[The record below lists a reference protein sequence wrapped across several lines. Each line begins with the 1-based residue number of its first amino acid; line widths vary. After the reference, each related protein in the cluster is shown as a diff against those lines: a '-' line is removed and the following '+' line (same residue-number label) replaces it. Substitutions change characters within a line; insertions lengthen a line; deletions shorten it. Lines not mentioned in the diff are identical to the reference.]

1 MKNHSP
7 INKHQP
13 ISNRTAGMLALFLSM
28 ALTACE
34 TPLFTKAGGE
44 HLKAGDQIVL
54 SNGDLNQA
62 SAAYKQA
69 LDSTYPEIKGQA
81 AYNLAMIAREQGR
94 NEAPY
99 LEQSAAAGNMS
110 AKLDLAEIYKRQNPP
125 RLGDVERL
133 SLELSATSATANIT
147 LLETAR
153 NDQDAARYA
162 TQAESILLDQVS
174 MDDVEGK
181 KSLMLARL
189 YTLHGNL
196 FNSPRDPEPHF
207 RNAIRKG
214 NVRAAQE
221 LAEYWGQPGA
231 QQHSSEDI
239 FALMVQAAEAGN
251 DNAIKYVGGAYEE
264 GRGVPRD
271 INKAMSWN
279 EKIQGHMKTDTL
291 MRLAHTSMATD
302 SKKAISLFSK
312 AAAQGS
318 DDAKLMLYG
327 LKAEGVSENPKDYVG
342 EKPDSIF
349 GRVKKLDKIYGKTHP
364 EMRERLYLL
373 AANAGSGKAA
383 IYMAERPGQDI
394 ATQNKWYEKA
404 AKSGSGKAMLAIAR
418 HYKIGGEG
426 QPSDEAKAFNWFE
439 KAAKAGE
446 AEGQYETGLAY
457 ARGTGVKKNKKEAKK
472 WLEKAQGN
480 GYVLAVEVLKTIDG
494 NSSGEPKL

>member
-13 ISNRTAGMLALFLSM
+13 ISNRTAGMLALLLSM

-214 NVRAAQE
+214 NVKAAQE

-251 DNAIKYVGGAYEE
+251 DNAIM
-264 GRGVPRD
+264 P
-271 INKAMSWN
+271 
-279 EKIQGHMKTDTL
+279 
-291 MRLAHTSMATD
+291 
-302 SKKAISLFSK
+302 
-312 AAAQGS
+312 
-318 DDAKLMLYG
+318 
-327 LKAEGVSENPKDYVG
+327 
-342 EKPDSIF
+342 
-349 GRVKKLDKIYGKTHP
+349 
-364 EMRERLYLL
+364 
-373 AANAGSGKAA
+373 
-383 IYMAERPGQDI
+383 
-394 ATQNKWYEKA
+394 
-404 AKSGSGKAMLAIAR
+404 
-418 HYKIGGEG
+418 
-426 QPSDEAKAFNWFE
+426 
-439 KAAKAGE
+439 
-446 AEGQYETGLAY
+446 
-457 ARGTGVKKNKKEAKK
+457 
-472 WLEKAQGN
+472 
-480 GYVLAVEVLKTIDG
+480 
-494 NSSGEPKL
+494 